1 MVVLGFLVSLLIVLI
16 GLWQA
21 REAGIARDWY
31 SVRGWSSIGGAGLI
45 FALVLGRL
53 LAS

>member
-1 MVVLGFLVSLLIVLI
+1 MIVIGFVISLVIVLI
-16 GLWQA
+16 GIWQA
-21 REAGIARDWY
+21 REAWIARDWY